1 MGASP
6 VSEQE
11 DRAKMNKSHCVK
23 SLLAGLILAAPA
35 VWAQGNGQPAANQPT
50 QPPAVAPAQKPDFSA
65 ERAEMKAL
73 NEQERAELKAVN
85 TSSQTPV
92 QKRDARK
99 AIREKYK
106 DQRLALRK
114 KYHGDAMPTVEIR
127 QNRQHRRMMQVKP
140 AAPPKTAQ

>member
-1 MGASP
+1 MGGCP
-6 VSEQE
+6 VSHQE
-11 DRAKMNKSHCVK
+11 ERKKMNKSHCVK

-35 VWAQGNGQPAANQPT
+35 VWAQGGGQSAAPQGT
-50 QPPAVAPAQKPDFSA
+50 QSTVQKQDFAA

-73 NEQERAELKAVN
+73 NEQRRAELNAVT
-85 TSSQTPV
+85 TSNQTPA

-114 KYHGDAMPTVEIR
+114 KYHGEAKPAGVPR
-127 QNRQHRRMMQVKP
+127 QNRQHP
-140 AAPPKTAQ
+140 AAQQTPATPAK